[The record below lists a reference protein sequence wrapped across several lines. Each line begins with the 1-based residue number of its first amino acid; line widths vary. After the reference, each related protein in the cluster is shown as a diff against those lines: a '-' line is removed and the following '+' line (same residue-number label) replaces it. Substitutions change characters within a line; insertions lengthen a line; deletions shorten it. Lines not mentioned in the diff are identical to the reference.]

1 MKMNKILAGISFLL
15 MAGAGMPCCAQT
27 QLTMRDAFLQM
38 PDSLVPYLPHDK
50 RLDLLDYLDANMKAE
65 VTNELQGKTVLET
78 LGTDSLV
85 LHMNDSHQLSM
96 YLFETDAPVDSSRQV
111 VVMSHEYRLATGEYE
126 RTQHCFSARWT
137 ALKELPPLSASQLAR
152 LKKEEST
159 LLRRDDE
166 VLKREPF
173 SHR

>member
-1 MKMNKILAGISFLL
+1 
-15 MAGAGMPCCAQT
+15 
-27 QLTMRDAFLQM
+27 
-38 PDSLVPYLPHDK
+38 
-50 RLDLLDYLDANMKAE
+50 
-65 VTNELQGKTVLET
+65 
-78 LGTDSLV
+78 
-85 LHMNDSHQLSM
+85 MNDSHQLSM

-126 RTQHCFSARWT
+126 RTQHCYSARWT
-137 ALKELPPLSASQLAR
+137 ALKELPPLTASQLAR

-159 LLRRDDE
+159 LLRRDEE